1 MGKLLD
7 ALFKGKK
14 EEKGKYD
21 EFSEE
26 TKKLLYEQKVKEINQ
41 TRRVELSSML
51 EHSGI
56 DISVKPIV
64 LEAMVQDPSF
74 APEIIEKL
82 GRFSPIGQKR
92 IAMPL
97 KGMPKEKIR
106 LYIEGL

>member
-14 EEKGKYD
+14 QEKGKFD
-21 EFSEE
+21 EYSEE
-26 TKKLLYEQKVKEINQ
+26 TKRLLYEQKVREIND
-41 TRRVELSSML
+41 TRRAELSTML

-56 DISVKPIV
+56 DLSVKPIV
-64 LEAMVQDPSF
+64 LDAMVKEPGF

-82 GRFSPIGQKR
+82 SRFSPIGQKR
-92 IAMPL
+92 MAMPL

-106 LYIEGL
+106 AYIEGL